1 MTTKEEALERAA
13 LIATT
18 GSIAYGLNHA
28 NSDLDQMGVFI
39 APTADVAG
47 LNWSAHHESW
57 TNTSPDGDDLT
68 LHEIGK
74 YLRLCLGGN
83 PTLIELLFMNDYSIL
98 SEDGQAMVALRDY
111 IISEKTLRKSYF
123 GYAKSQYERIKEAG
137 PERYKHKMA
146 RHTLRIARQG
156 TSLLTTGGFDVRVPD
171 PQEYFD
177 LTTKPFD
184 EVVEIIHKELYI
196 LNTCEAVI
204 PELPSREAVSGFLK
218 EIRLRHL
225 N

>member
-1 MTTKEEALERAA
+1 MTTKEEALDRAA
-13 LIATT
+13 LLATT

-39 APTADVAG
+39 APTVDVAG
-47 LNWSAHHESW
+47 LNWNTHSESW
-57 TNTSPDGDDLT
+57 TNTSPEGDDLT

-123 GYAKSQYERIKEAG
+123 GYAKSQYERIKQDG
-137 PERYKHKMA
+137 PDQFKHKMA

-156 TSLLTTGGFDVRVPD
+156 TSLLTTGGFDVRVSD

-177 LTTKPFD
+177 LTTRPFE
-184 EVVEIIHKELYI
+184 EVLEVIGNELNI
-196 LNTCEAVI
+196 LDKCESVI
-204 PELPSREAVSGFLK
+204 PEQPNRTVVSTFL
-218 EIRLRHL
+218 RGVRYRHL